1 MTAGKS
7 LEINPVG
14 DSAMSASLSS
24 PELDRSMYPFLSEV
38 AEMRRRARQHIQ
50 DGAVTS
56 DQGAV
61 QKTVLRLLNEALATE
76 VVCVLRYR
84 RHSALAGGAVAE
96 TVRDEFL
103 KYAAEE
109 QGHAEQLAER
119 IVQLGGEASLHMLGA
134 PDARECE
141 DIEAEAL
148 ADLLEEDLI
157 AERITIDSYRE
168 IVQFLGDSDPNT
180 RQLLE
185 SILAVECGHEK
196 ELAGMRAELLRWE
209 RSGATSSRLPVLEV
223 QEVQ

>member
-1 MTAGKS
+1 
-7 LEINPVG
+7 
-14 DSAMSASLSS
+14 MSANLSS
-24 PELDRSMYPFLSEV
+24 PELDRSMYPFLSEM

-50 DGAVTS
+50 AGAATS
-56 DQGAV
+56 DDLAV
-61 QKTVLRLLNEALATE
+61 RKTVLRLLNEALATE
-76 VVCVLRYR
+76 IVCVLRYR

-96 TVRDEFL
+96 TVRGEFL

-119 IVQLGGEASLHMLGA
+119 IVQLGGEANLQMLGM

-157 AERITIDSYRE
+157 AERIAIDSYRE
-168 IVQFLGDSDPNT
+168 IVQFLGVNDAVT

-185 SILAVECGHEK
+185 SILAVERSHEK
-196 ELAGMRAELLRWE
+196 ELAAMRAELLRRE